1 MSETL
6 VTCSRVSDR
15 SAFTVPK
22 ILEINNS
29 SLFLQLE
36 KGEFKQ
42 VNVRYVEDDVED
54 VYYGDISIT

>member
-1 MSETL
+1 
-6 VTCSRVSDR
+6 VSDR

-42 VNVRYVEDDVED
+42 VIVRYVEDDVED